1 MSAKKRKQTKSTT
14 DKAGDKV
21 KNALRDQDLE
31 QVSGGAFGAVTK
43 QASAQAA
50 SPDAA
55 SGWKSS
61 MPYPS
66 IDTSSDDSD
75 SSSDSSDDSS
85 SSGSSSSSAK
95 ST

>member
-1 MSAKKRKQTKSTT
+1 MSAKKHKKRKAATEKAR
-14 DKAGDKV
+14 DKAKG
-21 KNALRDQDLE
+21 ALQDQDLE
-31 QVSGGAFGAVTK
+31 KVSGGAFGAVTK

-50 SPDAA
+50 SPDGA
-55 SGWKSS
+55 SSWKSS

-75 SSSDSSDDSS
+75 SSSDSSDESS

>member
-1 MSAKKRKQTKSTT
+1 MSAKKHKKRKATT
-14 DKAGDKV
+14 DKAGEKA
-21 KNALRDQDLE
+21 KGALRDRDLE

-43 QASAQAA
+43 QASTPMA

-55 SGWKSS
+55 SSWKSS

-66 IDTSSDDSD
+66 IDASSDDSD
-75 SSSDSSDDSS
+75 SSSDSSDESS
-85 SSGSSSSSAK
+85 SSGSSSTK